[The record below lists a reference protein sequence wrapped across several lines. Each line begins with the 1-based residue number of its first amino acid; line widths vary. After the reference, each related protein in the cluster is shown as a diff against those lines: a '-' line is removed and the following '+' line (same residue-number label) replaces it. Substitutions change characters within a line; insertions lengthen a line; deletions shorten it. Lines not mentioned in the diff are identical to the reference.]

1 MTGAVLVGSLWWG
14 PGGSRV
20 RSPVGRVV
28 RPLSSTLG
36 VLALSLGLVAL
47 TAAGA
52 AYLALDGVDWTPLDA
67 QPFGDV
73 SIPVLQR

>member
-1 MTGAVLVGSLWWG
+1 MVG

-20 RSPVGRVV
+20 RSPVGRVI
-28 RPLSSTLG
+28 RPLSRTLG
-36 VLALSLGLVAL
+36 VWALSVAPV
-47 TAAGA
+47 TVVAGGA
-52 AYLALDGVDWTPLDA
+52 AYLALGGVDWAPLDA